1 VLDLAHAWPS
11 NACSGACWR
20 LPRDVELLDVAVRE
34 KMVGG
39 LSLRARLERQ
49 LTGDLV
55 AGMVTRPGLVTLRTP
70 VTIPASCSRPTHDQ
84 LSCLISLE
92 QRRFSTCRVRTG
104 STWDCSSA

>member
-1 VLDLAHAWPS
+1 MLDLAHAWPS

-70 VTIPASCSRPTHDQ
+70 VTIPACLLLGQLGQSTSEDLPDCLSRRPVQ
-84 LSCLISLE
+84 
-92 QRRFSTCRVRTG
+92 
-104 STWDCSSA
+104 